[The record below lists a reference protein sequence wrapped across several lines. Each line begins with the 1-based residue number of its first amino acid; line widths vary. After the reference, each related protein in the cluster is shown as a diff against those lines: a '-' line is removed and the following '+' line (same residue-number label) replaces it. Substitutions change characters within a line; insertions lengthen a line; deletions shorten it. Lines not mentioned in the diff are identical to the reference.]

1 MQSTRLHTAS
11 GLNLARP
18 ATEVMGFYRS
28 RILPQILDLS
38 ERMPG
43 VEAAR
48 QRAVEYAGGHV
59 LEIGSGLGSTL
70 MYYSGEITSLTTVDP
85 NPALNARAR
94 RRLRHVPFPVDVREG
109 RGENLPVKDAAF
121 DCVVS
126 TFTLCCVDNLDR
138 VAAEIYRVLKPGGR
152 FHFVE
157 IGLSEDPS
165 EARWQRRLSRLQRV
179 FVDGCRLDMA
189 LGAALT
195 GAGLAVKR
203 LEMTRLERLP
213 RPLGCAWEGL
223 AVREA

>member
-109 RGENLPVKDAAF
+109 RGEILDVK
-121 DCVVS
+121 
-126 TFTLCCVDNLDR
+126 
-138 VAAEIYRVLKPGGR
+138 
-152 FHFVE
+152 
-157 IGLSEDPS
+157 
-165 EARWQRRLSRLQRV
+165 
-179 FVDGCRLDMA
+179 
-189 LGAALT
+189 
-195 GAGLAVKR
+195 
-203 LEMTRLERLP
+203 
-213 RPLGCAWEGL
+213 
-223 AVREA
+223 